1 MGDRHQQARAI
12 TCRIVRLAKG
22 SSRVFACV
30 AWLRPRCA
38 RLTPL
43 TSPRSSPVLGKYV
56 MAREVH
62 GRSRTTGSTQRK
74 DQAMNTMSDHTL
86 DLACVKTW

>member
-1 MGDRHQQARAI
+1 MGDCHLQALAI
-12 TCRIVRLAKG
+12 TCPIVRLAKG

-43 TSPRSSPVLGKYV
+43 TRPSIEPGPWQLRDGPG
-56 MAREVH
+56 
-62 GRSRTTGSTQRK
+62 GSWSVAHRGLIQHMRK
-74 DQAMNTMSDHTL
+74 EGHR
-86 DLACVKTW
+86 